1 MSTGHANSSKD
12 MITRLEAMYLQA
24 MDIPL
29 EAVKRQ
35 IASGIDI
42 MIHLERG
49 RDGKRRVKEINEII
63 GVKNGVIELREIF
76 GLEYDGHFYKLIKK
90 NSLLNIEKLTR
101 KNE

>member
-1 MSTGHANSSKD
+1 
-12 MITRLEAMYLQA
+12 MYLQA